1 MDNLLAVNWDRFR
14 MICMQLAAFYL
25 LYFSDFDTASAL
37 VHGPLKADTIAE
49 KMAIYCGLPHIPSM

>member
-1 MDNLLAVNWDRFR
+1 